1 MALALEVND
10 LSTHINL
17 SRSIVQAVGNV
28 DLTVDRGE
36 TVGLVGES
44 GSGKSM
50 FGLSILNLLP
60 AGGQDLVRGGD
71 HPVVARLLR

>member
-1 MALALEVND
+1 MALALEVSD

-36 TVGLVGES
+36 TVGLVG
-44 GSGKSM
+44 G
-50 FGLSILNLLP
+50 
-60 AGGQDLVRGGD
+60 RRR
-71 HPVVARLLR
+71 VV